1 MGNDNIL
8 FDQTYNLMRTGIIS
22 FRFPDDFSRSKKILN
37 PQKYYLKACSE
48 DQADQFSLIKSIKTN
63 AIMVKEVIAPN
74 AKNRIEKL
82 EANSVE
88 GFEKKI
94 HGVLTVNQP
103 FDSGSFKIKERKI
116 DFYQRVSELLRH
128 KNRPITKWDIERFIL
143 NRFDWL
149 SHVSCFNYNEKF

>member
-1 MGNDNIL
+1 MIFLVQKNFKSQKVL
-8 FDQTYNLMRTGIIS
+8 FKGMS
-22 FRFPDDFSRSKKILN
+22 V
-37 PQKYYLKACSE
+37 E

-63 AIMVKEVIAPN
+63 AIMVKVILAPN

-128 KNRPITKWDIERFIL
+128 KNRPVTKWDIERFIL

-149 SHVSCFNYNEKF
+149 SHVSCF